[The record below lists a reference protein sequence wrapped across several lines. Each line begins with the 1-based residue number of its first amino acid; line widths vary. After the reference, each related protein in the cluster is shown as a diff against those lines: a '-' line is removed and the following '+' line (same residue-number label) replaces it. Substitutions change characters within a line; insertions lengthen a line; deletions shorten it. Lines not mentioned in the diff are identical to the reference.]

1 MGHAVDISYL
11 LRLRGSAVQIWGVK
25 RAASIHKTVSDFLS
39 MRERE
44 RDVLD
49 TSVELS
55 TMRHANSEQIVIVWA
70 ENFAI
75 YPRVDRRIVGPGT
88 IRH

>member
-1 MGHAVDISYL
+1 MGHETVDICL
-11 LRLRGSAVQIWGVK
+11 GFEARLCRYGGVK
-25 RAASIHKTVSDFLS
+25 PAASIHKTVSDFLS